1 MTDQDLLTMLKVD
14 LGFVSS
20 GQTKIDTRLEQLL
33 QAAEKAIKAEGAT
46 TLDKTSIDDAQ
57 LIVMYAAWLWR
68 RRDTQDDMPRMVRYA
83 INNRVFAEKM
93 EASGS

>member
-20 GQTKIDTRLEQLL
+20 GQTKIDTRLVQLL

-46 TLDKTSIDDAQ
+46 TLDKNSIDDAQ

-68 RRDTQDDMPRMVRYA
+68 RRDTQDGMPRMIRYA
-83 INNRVFAEKM
+83 LNNRIFSEKM
-93 EASGS
+93 AVSS